1 MQAGTDYFKFAVAIN
16 FKKKDMSAA
25 TNTLRSGIKTREN
38 PDGEPYGHAVE
49 WIEWDSDFRNSTLQ
63 HGDII
68 VGVNDKVYLKQNR
81 ESESPKAIGNYSEST
96 YWAEQSG
103 RDGQTINLKI
113 CREGTSLAISG
124 TIQEQQFYTN
134 AENRQT
140 LGLNGPARLSND
152 GFANAWASWYEK
164 FVWHASRYLDD
175 KRWERSVIDNRRML
189 GEHHEWKERVDYL
202 VKKYPGRFADMALSD
217 WEKVSDILEGTT
229 YSDITDDT
237 LAYRKIGA
245 QRAAIVK
252 EAALKGYSTFI
263 NKSTANIIPAF
274 PATDPVHGNIVETA
288 GKIVELPAIT
298 FDQFINDLGKSYAVI
313 GSDKDGYYFIH
324 LNSAEMDI
332 FFKTLFH
339 YKSQVTPD
347 VKERFRFIVEI
358 LNEPAIHSYQGRAV
372 TGVMVKTIAGIAGED
387 NVFIKIDSPDKN
399 GRVAFAGEEALNI
412 FSGYHLDDTSSP
424 QQVIEAMIHYVKL
437 GDMQSWKKLF
447 CHWKIY
453 SDWDGPPYMDMLF
466 WNTDESYQHTWEQSR
481 RQILND
487 IYDARVLHTGAIK
500 TIVHENKETGVPKV
514 EQVKIIID
522 HVGKIDG
529 IYKSLSNIYVHRK
542 WTLQRLD
549 NGPWK
554 ITELQAL

>member
-1 MQAGTDYFKFAVAIN
+1 
-16 FKKKDMSAA
+16 MSAA

-68 VGVNDKVYLKQNR
+68 VGVNDKDYLKQNR
-81 ESESPKAIGNYSEST
+81 ESERPKAIGNYSEST

-103 RDGQTINLKI
+103 RNGQTIHLKI
-113 CREGTSLAISG
+113 CREGTLLSVSG

-152 GFANAWASWYEK
+152 GFANAWTSWYEK

-175 KRWERSVIDNRRML
+175 KRWERSIIDNRRML
-189 GEHHEWKERVDYL
+189 GEHHEWKERIDYL
-202 VKKYPGRFADMALSD
+202 VKNYPGKFADTVLSD
-217 WEKVSDILEGTT
+217 WEKVRDILEGIT
-229 YSDITDDT
+229 YSDITDET
-237 LAYRKIGA
+237 LEYRKLGE
-245 QRAAIVK
+245 QRAALVK

-263 NKSTANIIPAF
+263 NKSTASIIPAF
-274 PATDPVHGNIVETA
+274 PAIDPVNGNIAEIA
-288 GKIVELPAIT
+288 GKIVELPAIS

-347 VKERFRFIVEI
+347 VKERFGFIVEI
-358 LNEPAIHSYQGRAV
+358 LNEPAIHSYQGRTV
-372 TGVMVKTIAGIAGED
+372 TGVLVKTIAGMAGED

-399 GRVAFAGEEALNI
+399 GRVVFEGEEALNI

-424 QQVIEAMIHYVKL
+424 QQVIEAMIHYIKL
-437 GDMQSWKKLF
+437 GDMQAWKKLF
-447 CHWKIY
+447 CNWKIY

-487 IYDARVLHTGAIK
+487 IYDARVLYTGAIK

-514 EQVKIIID
+514 DQMKIIID

-542 WTLQRLD
+542 WTLQRLN